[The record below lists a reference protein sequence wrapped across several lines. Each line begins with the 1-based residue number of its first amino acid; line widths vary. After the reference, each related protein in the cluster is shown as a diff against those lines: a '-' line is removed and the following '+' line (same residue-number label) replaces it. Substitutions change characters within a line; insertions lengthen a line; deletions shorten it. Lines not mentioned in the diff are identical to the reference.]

1 VSINFLL
8 KLSLKMDI
16 KPCLSW
22 LISCGDTSH
31 VNSEIPRNNES
42 YSAANY
48 FNLMIESRVP
58 ASL

>member
-1 VSINFLL
+1 
-8 KLSLKMDI
+8 MDI

-42 YSAANY
+42 YSTAIY
-48 FNLMIESRVP
+48 FNLMIESGMP
-58 ASL
+58 ASQ